1 MTARNPL
8 YIDGTDLVEMT
19 TDQMTGL
26 KKRARYIYAENPSV
40 RLANFANGNGGS
52 SAGLITMVNTN
63 RIAGAYSQAGNTYP
77 TPANTSVNTNDY
89 NKLGIDTSQHS
100 LATIDKLVD
109 SNNIGFPLYYDG
121 SGNLRAMTDSDFIDT
136 FITPAIADYDG
147 VTTLGANGSPGMYH
161 ISTSATDSNGGNI
174 HGPLYLGKPGNP
186 PYPSEGSTATGLSL
200 FLDEVPNV
208 DAYTAGGIPETLE
221 QSTGNTNYYLYY
233 EKSDGSFNQPY
244 NPPAMA
250 YNTSGD
256 IYTADSDYFDRK
268 LQDGMRWAA
277 VNSPGSR
284 LTYELQDSAGGPGAA
299 RGTAILD
306 QDVLSEVRR
315 NRFVNSNDYR
325 SQFHPTGATSTVNT
339 YQLRLLLK

>member
-19 TDQMTGL
+19 TNQMIGL
-26 KKRARYIYAENPSV
+26 KKRARYVYGENPSV
-40 RLANFANGNGGS
+40 RLANFANLTGGND
-52 SAGLITMVNTN
+52 AGLIDMINTN
-63 RIAGAYSQAGNTYP
+63 RLAGAGASAGNTYP
-77 TPANTSVNTNDY
+77 TPANTSVDTDTFG
-89 NKLGIDTSQHS
+89 KLGIDTSQHS

-136 FITPAIADYDG
+136 FITPAIAEYDG
-147 VTTLGANGSPGMYH
+147 VTTIGGNGSPGMYH

-174 HGPLYLGKPGNP
+174 HGPLYLNKPGNP
-186 PYPSEGSTATGLSL
+186 PYPSEGSTAGDSRVFADRVPDVSL
-200 FLDEVPNV
+200 
-208 DAYTAGGIPETLE
+208 YTAGGIPEALE
-221 QSTGNTNYYLYY
+221 QNLAETIYYLYY
-233 EKSDGSFNQPY
+233 GKSNGTFNQPY

-277 VNSPGSR
+277 VHSPGSI

-306 QDVLSEVRR
+306 QDVASEVRR
-315 NRFVNSNDYR
+315 NRFVNTNDYR